1 MLCDLMLQQAIAHLL
16 QAVTYLP
23 EPERAEVRRAADKA
37 VEWHGEQARASGEP
51 YVTHPIAV
59 ATYLAEL
66 EASKDVLI
74 AALLHDVLE
83 DRDVTY
89 AMISAEFGERV
100 ASLVDGVTKL
110 SKLEYPTQGMQRQIA
125 SLRKLLQVATAD
137 LRVLFIKLADRWHN
151 VQSLGALRGDKS
163 ERIARETLDV
173 YVPFARMVGL
183 WELKSVLENAC
194 FPIAYPK
201 ESADWSRAVAAVR
214 AQLEPEREQLCSRL
228 DLETTDIVEARIDRM
243 SDYDLFIKL
252 QGNAERLQNTSLIDT
267 VLMVVKNPQ
276 TFTIDCYR
284 VLGEIHMRYR
294 AVPIS
299 FRDYI
304 STPQPNGYRALHTVI
319 FISHNHQ
326 IRLRIQTQ
334 RMHEYSAKRKLS
346 YWLRE
351 GSDILEAL
359 QSLQHNGSDD
369 NGRYAE
375 DLRGSVLSERITVF
389 TAAGELLAL
398 PRGATGVDF
407 AVAQNPDNVHY
418 LEGVIINGQR
428 YDAGQELRDGD
439 IVELVLSTEKVGA
452 RSRWL
457 MRVKSPESRRA
468 LEQTLQSQDA
478 GLVAAQGR
486 QLLEAE
492 LRKHRTSIFWLRLLP
507 YIPGALKTC
516 FDKTDMAEVY
526 LAIGNGSISPYA
538 AVDCIV
544 DTLAE
549 RTIWIGGI
557 ARFLGL
563 LPRSRVVDAKA
574 QVMDIRVYGHDRTG
588 LIYDITR
595 CFAMRN
601 VNIAGFGVHALPAGG
616 ALYSIHFEVPSFDVF
631 SDLYD
636 DILNVEGVREIVRQ
650 R

>member
-1 MLCDLMLQQAIAHLL
+1 MLQRAIDDLL
-16 QAVTYLP
+16 QAVPYLP
-23 EPERAEVRRAADKA
+23 EAERDEVRRAAHRA
-37 VEWHGEQARASGEP
+37 VEWHGEQTRQSGEP

-59 ATYLAEL
+59 ARYLADL

-83 DRDVTY
+83 DRDISYATVT
-89 AMISAEFGERV
+89 AEFGERV

-110 SKLEYPTQGMQRQIA
+110 SKLEYPAQGGQRQIA
-125 SLRKLLQVATAD
+125 SMRKLLQVATTD

-151 VQSLGALRGDKS
+151 AQSLMALRDDKR

-183 WELKSVLENAC
+183 WELKSQLENAC

-201 ESADWSRAVAAVR
+201 ESEEWSRAAAAAR
-214 AQLEPEREQLCSRL
+214 AQLEPERQQLCERL
-228 DLETTDIVEARIDRM
+228 DLETTDTIEARIDRM
-243 SDYDLFIKL
+243 SDYELFLKL
-252 QGNAERLQNTSLIDT
+252 QGNIERLQNTSMMDT
-267 VLMVVKNPQ
+267 VLVVVKNPQ

-284 VLGEIHMRYR
+284 TLGEIHVRYR
-294 AVPIS
+294 AVPLS

-334 RMHEYSAKRKLS
+334 RMYEYSAKRKLS

-359 QSLQHNGSDD
+359 QSLQHNGSED
-369 NGRYAE
+369 NRRYAQ
-375 DLRGSVLSERITVF
+375 DLQGSVLSERITVF
-389 TAAGELLAL
+389 TASGELITL

-418 LEGVIINGQR
+418 LEAVIINGQR
-428 YDAGQELRDGD
+428 YEAAQELHDGD
-439 IVELVLSTEKVGA
+439 IVELVLSTERIGA

-468 LEQTLQSQDA
+468 LEQTLQSEDA
-478 GLVAAQGR
+478 SVVAAQGR
-486 QLLEAE
+486 QILMAE
-492 LRKHRTSIFWLRLLP
+492 LRKHRASVFWLRILP
-507 YIPGALKTC
+507 LIPGALETC
-516 FDKTDMAEVY
+516 FDKKSMHDVY
-526 LAIGNGSISPYA
+526 VAIGNGTVSPYA

-549 RTIWIGGI
+549 HTVWIGAIG
-557 ARFLGL
+557 RFLGM
-563 LPRSRVVDAKA
+563 LPRSRVADEKA
-574 QVMDIRVYGHDRTG
+574 RVMDIRVYAHDRTG

-595 CFAMRN
+595 CFAVRA
-601 VNIAGFGVHALPAGG
+601 VNISGFGVHALPAGG
-616 ALYSIHFEVPSFDVF
+616 ALYSIQFEVPNFDTF

-636 DILNVEGVREIVRQ
+636 DILSVSGVRDIVRQ